1 MEQTSY
7 QAIHKFIFNKLIDVT
22 GVLPKDKID
31 YEIENT
37 KKLLDTVGPEM
48 FAMILSVESIKPL
61 LDAEWHQMKREL
73 EVHFDVEME
82 SGVLIQGDE
91 QQKRDTSW
99 WTSNKKQKCEGYYWS
114 RFKTILNRK
123 MPPEVVKVTDDDTDM
138 VMNNIGDP
146 SDGEFSRYGMVVG
159 HVQSGKTGNYSS
171 LVCKAADA
179 GYKFIVVIS
188 GSKNNLRNQTQVR
201 INESFVG
208 VNKGTPVGVGRLGDL
223 RKDHLPI
230 SLTTTEQDF
239 NKQDADKNSQ
249 ALNFDN
255 SNTPIVMVIKKIAPT
270 LTNVNSW
277 LKTQYKNG
285 VHDHAMLL
293 IDDESD
299 YASINTKDE
308 EDPATINKLIRELL
322 GCFKKSTYIAYTA
335 TPYANIFID
344 HEAQNENYGEDM
356 FPKDFIYALDAP
368 SNYLGAR
375 RVFVDESEKFLI
387 NISDFE
393 DSFTTPH
400 SKHKSS
406 DKMVYLPDSLVA
418 AINLFVLNIAIRNL
432 RGHRDKHNSMMIH
445 MSRYKQVHRSI
456 GIQVDGYLSNL
467 RKEIISFGK
476 LESAVDYSEYIKS
489 LQMVFEDIHSSV
501 KFSWDD
507 VVHEVCECIESVII
521 REVHSDNKIPLEYRD
536 DIVTNAIV
544 IGGESLSRGYTLE
557 GLSVSYF
564 IRTTVFYDTLM
575 QMGRWFGYRTG
586 YEDLCRV
593 FLTEDAADNYRN
605 IIMATDDL
613 FEDFRIMADAKRTP
627 YEFGLAVKQYPDSAL
642 QITARNKQKNV
653 SEFYLDMKLD
663 GLLKETARIS
673 ESEEIIHK
681 NLQTIGSLIHD
692 MEVDGGCVRV
702 ENHYLWKNVTKDR
715 VYKFLKDFEIVK
727 SDYLGLTS
735 RMPIG
740 FIMKYVKE
748 RDSNWDVALYSGSSD
763 MKKGF
768 GDSVEIRKARRQIA
782 VKSGCIEISNRLI
795 SIGNS
800 ESIALSESERKRLG
814 SNRTEIRKRLEKPLL
829 MLHVF
834 DIEENQSLELPA
846 FGISF
851 PGDKSSVG
859 KSIRLKIN
867 TVYMKNLIN
876 ELEEEA
882 DIDD

>member
-1 MEQTSY
+1 MEKCSY
-7 QAIHKFIFNKLIDVT
+7 QYIYKFIFNKLIDVN
-22 GVLPKDKID
+22 GVLSKDKID

-37 KKLLDTVGPEM
+37 KKLLDTIGPEM
-48 FAMILSVESIKPL
+48 FARILSVKSIEPL
-61 LDAEWHQMKREL
+61 LDTEWRQMKREL
-73 EVHFDVEME
+73 ELHFDVEME

-99 WTSNKKQKCEGYYWS
+99 WTSHKKQTRDGYYWD
-114 RFKTILNRK
+114 RYKIILNRK

-146 SDGEFSRYGMVVG
+146 SEREFSRYGMVVG

-201 INESFVG
+201 INEAFVG
-208 VNKGTPVGVGRLGDL
+208 VNKGTPVGVGKLGDL
-223 RKDHLPI
+223 RKDYLPI

-255 SNTPIVMVIKKIAPT
+255 SNTPIVMVIKKISPT
-270 LTNVNSW
+270 LTNVISW

-285 VHDHAMLL
+285 VQDHAMLL

-308 EDPATINKLIRELL
+308 QDPATINRLIRELL

-344 HEAQNENYGEDM
+344 HEAQNESYGEDL

-375 RVFVDESEKFLI
+375 RVFIDESEKFLI

-393 DSFTTPH
+393 NSFTTPH

-406 DKMVYLPDSLVA
+406 DKMVFLPESLVT
-418 AINLFVLNIAIRNL
+418 AINLFILNIAIRNL
-432 RGHRDKHNSMMIH
+432 RGQRGNHNSMMIH
-445 MSRYKQVHRSI
+445 MSRFKHVHRSI
-456 GIQVDGYLSNL
+456 GVHVDEHMTNL
-467 RKEIISFGK
+467 RKEIISFGRLK
-476 LESAVDYSEYIKS
+476 SAIEHSKYIKS
-489 LQMVFEDIHSSV
+489 LKSVFESIHSSV
-501 KFSWDD
+501 EFSWES
-507 VVHEVCECIESVII
+507 VVLEVCECIESVII
-521 REVHSDNKIPLEYRD
+521 REVHSNSKIPLEYRD
-536 DIVTNAIV
+536 DIATNAIV

-564 IRTTVFYDTLM
+564 IRTTVYYDTLM
-575 QMGRWFGYRTG
+575 QMARWFGYRVG
-586 YEDLCRV
+586 YEDLCKV
-593 FLTEDAADNYRN
+593 FLTEDATDNYKN
-605 IIMATDDL
+605 IIMATEDL
-613 FEDFRIMADAKRTP
+613 FEDFKIMADAKRTP

-642 QITARNKQKNV
+642 QVTARNKQKNV

-663 GLLKETARIS
+663 GMLKETARIS
-673 ESEEIIHK
+673 DNYETNQRNVSAIGNILRNVDADVKSTQVES
-681 NLQTIGSLIHD
+681 
-692 MEVDGGCVRV
+692 
-702 ENHYLWKNVTKDR
+702 HYVWKNVSKDH
-715 VYKFLKDFEIVK
+715 VYKFLKEFEIVK
-727 SDYLGLTS
+727 SDYLGLSS

-748 RDSNWDVALYSGSSD
+748 RETNWDVALYSGSSEST
-763 MKKGF
+763 KQVS
-768 GDSVEIRKARRQIA
+768 DSITISKARRQI
-782 VKSGCIEISNRLI
+782 VSKSGHLEISNRLI

-800 ESIALSESERKRLG
+800 ESIALDAENRKLLG
-814 SNRTEIRKRLEKPLL
+814 SNRKSIRKCLERPLL
-829 MLHVF
+829 MLHIFNTEV
-834 DIEENQSLELPA
+834 DQSAEYPA

-851 PGDKSSVG
+851 PGDILSEGSP
-859 KSIRLKIN
+859 IRLKIN
-867 TVYMKNLIN
+867 TVYLKNLN
-876 ELEEEA
+876 KELEEEA
-882 DIDD
+882 EIDD